1 MKKRQVMALILA
13 VALAVPSVSL
23 GSSMAVGVP
32 ASVEAAATAVDEI
45 DVKGASALAIDMTTN
60 FSEIKSAVN
69 VLFGKQIKLPEG
81 GAKASSVITVGKVS
95 LGVWTLEDKQLEKG
109 KNTLSLKFTFDD
121 NVDLNAEGFTGEG
134 WEKVNEFPVTVEAV
148 EAVEYGDVLGDKGWP
163 VLYEKEYDKDKS
175 KKGALWEEDVNAKKN
190 SYGTFSVAGTAEVT
204 TAGSAVPV
212 TVTFTLND
220 GYVFANDYDT
230 VSNGEGVTVEADTKI
245 CTNVKKVTVNK
256 KTIKASDIVWPKLNI
271 DASKTVYGNKM
282 GDAIKLPDNSDTD
295 LLRFA
300 LVKIKGTDADDPDDD
315 VAFGN
320 TTLFEEKGNTYYIK
334 AALKDTAKALYQF
347 EKSAGAYYS
356 AEQSIAEEQGLKL
369 PIVTKAEITSK
380 YLPAGK
386 NDEAA
391 NYVAGSVV
399 PTTAQKIVLTAEPKW
414 NVAKAIADDAKVE
427 PHYQWYGT
435 NGKIEGAT
443 SSTYEATPGSYYC
456 VVSMEYTNDA
466 TVNTDTAIWKEQKG
480 DKAIKSD
487 SVDVVKSDI
496 AVSVAGLDGTYTYG
510 SIDKNLTGTATLTGA
525 GKDATVAVV
534 ITDANDNNKDITS
547 QVGNKI
553 AVEKNE
559 NVCTITVDKSIDAGN
574 YNISLAITDGQ
585 SRVVLPV
592 KTPLAIGKQEL
603 TITAARIK
611 NTDVNHGDQFDKLK
625 FSYVPATGTMI
636 ADKEVANQIAN
647 ITLADEKTAF
657 SSKGYVAYAGSGNV
671 ATDVL
676 VSLKDNKNYDI
687 ASSGVDKTG
696 LDPGMAKVSVTVKVS
711 KKPITLSVETTKPML
726 QGSALPEL
734 KINGADFREEDKV
747 EVSITSQKL
756 CLKSDESQK
765 EVGNDIKN
773 LKAGEYI
780 IKPVFG
786 YKINNVDGKT
796 KAEVEALGY
805 DVTPSNSNLTIYNSV
820 HIVGFV
826 TYGDTN
832 LPNKEVGHGDVLA
845 KPADPTRAGYKFA
858 GWYTDKDFK
867 NAYDFSKAVE
877 GDFNLYAKW
886 EKVSTA
892 TNGGQNAADA
902 VKAGTTTKTSAGTF
916 AVINASTRT
925 VAYKAASKSA
935 KKVTVPSSVT
945 IKGVSYKVTKI
956 DNNAF
961 KNCKKL
967 TKVSIPSTVTEI
979 GTAAFK
985 GCKKLT
991 SVTIPKNVNKIGK
1004 EAFSGCS
1011 KLKKVT
1017 IKSTKIK
1024 SVGKNAFKGIAKKS
1038 AIKTPK
1044 SKKAAYKKILKKSG
1058 YKKTVK

>member
-23 GSSMAVGVP
+23 GSNMAVGVP
-32 ASVEAAATAVDEI
+32 ASVEAAATAVNEI
-45 DVKGASALAIDMTTN
+45 DVKGASALTITRAKN

-81 GAKASSVITVGKVS
+81 GAKASSVITVGKVD

-109 KNTLSLKFTFDD
+109 KNALSLKFTFDD
-121 NVDLNAEGFTGEG
+121 NVDLNAEDFTGEG

-148 EAVEYGDVLGDKGWP
+148 ETVEYGDVLGDKGWP

-190 SYGTFSVAGTAEVT
+190 SYGTFSAAGTAEVT
-204 TAGSAVPV
+204 TAGSTVPV

-220 GYVFANDYDT
+220 GYVFANDYT
-230 VSNGEGVTVEADTKI
+230 NGGVAVEADTKI
-245 CTNVKKVTVNK
+245 CTKVENVTVNK
-256 KTIKASDIVWPKLNI
+256 KTIKASDIAWPKLNI

-282 GDAIKLPDNSDTD
+282 GDAIKLPDNCNTD
-295 LLRFA
+295 LIEFA
-300 LVKIKGTDADDPDDD
+300 LVKTKGSDVDNPTDDE
-315 VAFGN
+315 AFGN
-320 TTLFEEKGNTYYIK
+320 DTVFEEKGNTYYIK
-334 AALKDTAKALYQF
+334 ATLKDAAKALYQF
-347 EKSAGAYYS
+347 ERSAGAYYS

-386 NDEAA
+386 GDDEA
-391 NYVAGSVV
+391 NYVEGSVV
-399 PTTAQKIVLTAEPKW
+399 PTTAQKIVLTAEPVW
-414 NVAKAIADDAKVE
+414 NVTDAIADDAKVE

-443 SSTYEATPGSYYC
+443 SATYEAAPGSYYC
-456 VVSMEYTNDA
+456 EVSMEHVANITKEEM
-466 TVNTDTAIWKEQKG
+466 AIWKEQKG
-480 DKAIKSD
+480 TEAIKSD

-496 AVSVAGLDGTYTYG
+496 AVSVTGLAGTYTYG

-525 GKDATVAVV
+525 GKDATAAVV
-534 ITDANDNNKDITS
+534 ITDADDNNKDITS

-553 AVEKNE
+553 AVEKNG
-559 NVCTITVDKSIDAGN
+559 NVCTITVDKSIGAGN

-625 FSYVPATGTMI
+625 FSYEPATGTMI

-747 EVSITSQKL
+747 EVSIISQKL

-786 YKINNVDGKT
+786 YKINDVGGKT
-796 KAEVEALGY
+796 ETEVEALGY

-886 EKVSTA
+886 EKVSG
-892 TNGGQNAADA
+892 TNGGQNSADA

-1024 SVGKNAFKGIAKKS
+1024 SVGKNAFKGIARKS

>member
-23 GSSMAVGVP
+23 GSNMAVGVP
-32 ASVEAAATAVDEI
+32 ASVEAATTAVNEI
-45 DVKGASALAIDMTTN
+45 DVKGASALTITRAKN

-81 GAKASSVITVGKVS
+81 GAKASSVITVGKVD

-109 KNTLSLKFTFDD
+109 KNALSLKFTFDD
-121 NVDLNAEGFTGEG
+121 NVDLNAEDFTGEG

-148 EAVEYGDVLGDKGWP
+148 ETVEYGDVLGDKGWP

-190 SYGTFSVAGTAEVT
+190 SYGTFSAAGTAEVT
-204 TAGSAVPV
+204 TAGSTVPV

-220 GYVFANDYDT
+220 GYVFANDYT
-230 VSNGEGVTVEADTKI
+230 NGGVAVEADTKI
-245 CTNVKKVTVNK
+245 CTKVENVTVNK
-256 KTIKASDIVWPKLNI
+256 KTIKASDIAWPKLNI

-282 GDAIKLPDNSDTD
+282 GDAIKLPDNCNTD
-295 LLRFA
+295 LIEFA
-300 LVKIKGTDADDPDDD
+300 LVKTKGSDVDNPTDDE
-315 VAFGN
+315 AFGN
-320 TTLFEEKGNTYYIK
+320 DTVFEEKGNTYYIK
-334 AALKDTAKALYQF
+334 ATLKDAAKALYQF
-347 EKSAGAYYS
+347 ERSAGAYYS

-386 NDEAA
+386 GDDEA
-391 NYVAGSVV
+391 NYVEGSVV
-399 PTTAQKIVLTAEPKW
+399 PTTAQKIVLTAEPVW
-414 NVAKAIADDAKVE
+414 NVTDAIADDAKVE

-443 SSTYEATPGSYYC
+443 SATYEAAPGSYYC
-456 VVSMEYTNDA
+456 EVSMEHVANITKEEM
-466 TVNTDTAIWKEQKG
+466 AIWKEQKG
-480 DKAIKSD
+480 TEAIKSD

-496 AVSVAGLDGTYTYG
+496 AVSVTGLAGTYTYG

-525 GKDATVAVV
+525 GKDATAAVV
-534 ITDANDNNKDITS
+534 ITDADDNNKDITS

-553 AVEKNE
+553 AVEKNG
-559 NVCTITVDKSIDAGN
+559 NVCTITVDKSIGAGN

-625 FSYVPATGTMI
+625 FSYEPATGTMI

-747 EVSITSQKL
+747 EVSIISQKL

-786 YKINNVDGKT
+786 YKINDVGGKT
-796 KAEVEALGY
+796 ETEVEALGY

-886 EKVSTA
+886 EKVSG
-892 TNGGQNAADA
+892 TNGGQNSADA